1 MTSPNVMVKICKLF
15 YKEGL
20 SKTEIEKRLHIS
32 RFKVASLL
40 KKAQKIGM
48 VKIEIVEPKSN
59 LNDLE
64 ERLEQATGLK
74 NVILVWN
81 NSDSTKE
88 LKEKIGRAAA
98 DYLMEVIGKKDVLG
112 IGWGTTTSELVRALP
127 DAVGK
132 QVSIVQVSGGIS
144 KLESGIDSQ
153 ALTVRM
159 AQKFGT
165 KPHLLYAPAIL
176 DQLETRQM
184 LMKESS
190 LKEVFQLYKK
200 IKLLIA
206 GIGALLPDQFVGSWS
221 NDPKEM
227 DNLRRQGAVA
237 ELLSYCFD
245 LKGRLCTSETFKR
258 TIAIPPEDIKRVPC
272 VIGLA
277 VGSKK
282 ADAVLGVVRSGYIN
296 TLITDT
302 TIAKAILEKI
312 GNQTKG
318 GIA

>member
-1 MTSPNVMVKICKLF
+1 MIKICKLF

-48 VKIEIVEPKSN
+48 VKIEIVEPKSD
-59 LNDLE
+59 LSDLE
-64 ERLEQATGLK
+64 EQLEKATGLK
-74 NVILVWN
+74 NAILVRN
-81 NSDSTKE
+81 NSDSIQE
-88 LKEKIGRAAA
+88 LKEKIGQAAA
-98 DYLMEVIGKKDVLG
+98 DYLIEVIGKKDVLG

-127 DAVGK
+127 DVIGK

-165 KPHLLYAPAIL
+165 EPHLLHAPAIL

-190 LKEVFQLYKK
+190 LKEVFGLYKK

-206 GIGALLPDQFVGSWS
+206 GIGALLPNKFVGRWS
-221 NDPKEM
+221 TDSKEM
-227 DNLRRQGAVA
+227 DTLRQQGAVA

-245 LKGRLCTSETFKR
+245 VEGKLCTSESFNR
-258 TIAIPPEDIKRVPC
+258 TIAIPPEDIKRIPC

-277 VGSKK
+277 VGGAK

-302 TIAKAILEKI
+302 TTARAILGKIGNQTI

-318 GIA
+318 GKT

>member
-1 MTSPNVMVKICKLF
+1 MTSPDLMVKICKLF

-48 VKIEIVEPKSN
+48 VKIEIIEPKPD
-59 LNDLE
+59 LNVLE
-64 ERLEQATGLK
+64 ERLEKATGLK

-81 NSDSTKE
+81 NGDPTKE
-88 LKEKIGRAAA
+88 LKKKVGRAAA
-98 DYLMEVIGKKDVLG
+98 DYLMEVIGKKDVVG

-127 DAVGK
+127 DVIGK

-165 KPHLLYAPAIL
+165 EPHLLHAPAIL
-176 DQLETRQM
+176 DQHETRQM

-190 LKEVFQLYKK
+190 LKKVFQLYKK

-227 DNLRRQGAVA
+227 NNLRQQGAVA

-245 LKGRLCTSETFKR
+245 LNGKLCTSETFKR
-258 TIAIPPEDIKRVPC
+258 TIAIPPEEIKRVPC

-277 VGSKK
+277 VGRKK

-296 TLITDT
+296 TLITDN

>member
-1 MTSPNVMVKICKLF
+1 MSNPNLMVKICKLF

-40 KKAQKIGM
+40 KEAQKIGM
-48 VKIEIVEPKSN
+48 VRIEIDEPKSD
-59 LNDLE
+59 LSDLE
-64 ERLEQATGLK
+64 KRLEQATGLK

-98 DYLMEVIGKKDVLG
+98 DYLIEVIGKKDVLG

-127 DAVGK
+127 DVIGK

-159 AQKFGT
+159 ARKFGT
-165 KPHLLYAPAIL
+165 EPHLLHAPAIL
-176 DQLETRQM
+176 DQLETYQM

-190 LKEVFQLYKK
+190 LKEVFRLYKK

-206 GIGALLPDQFVGSWS
+206 GIGAILPNKFIGSWS
-221 NDPKEM
+221 NDSKEM
-227 DNLRRQGAVA
+227 DTLRRQGAVA

-245 LKGRLCTSETFKR
+245 LEGKLCTSETFNR

-277 VGSKK
+277 VGSEK
-282 ADAVLGVVRSGYIN
+282 ADAVLGVVRSGCIN

-302 TIAKAILEKI
+302 TTARAILERI